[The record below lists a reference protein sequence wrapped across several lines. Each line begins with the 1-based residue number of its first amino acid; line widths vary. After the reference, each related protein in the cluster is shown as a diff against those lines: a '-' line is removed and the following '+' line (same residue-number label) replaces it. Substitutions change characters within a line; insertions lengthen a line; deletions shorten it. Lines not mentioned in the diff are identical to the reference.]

1 MRVTI
6 KDIAKKAG
14 VSITTVSRVVND
26 KLGGISQE
34 TRERV
39 LKIVEE
45 MNYQPNALARSLV
58 TKQTLTLGL
67 ILPNISNPFFPEM
80 VRGVEDIA
88 NQNGYS
94 VIICNTD
101 DVEDKEKNYIHLLKE
116 KYVDG
121 IIFSSNSR
129 YSGEHYD
136 ILHKAN
142 IPFVL
147 IDRGEEGGEGPYH
160 GVFIDN
166 EKGGYLATQH
176 LIDLGHKK
184 IACMTGP
191 IELGTAKRRLL
202 GYQKALY
209 EAKLPIKSNWIIQ
222 GNFRMKTAYLAA
234 KTLLIDEEITAIF
247 ACNDLM
253 ACGIYQAA
261 YELGRRIPDDL
272 SVIGFDDI
280 QLVEALTP
288 KLTTIRQSSYTL
300 GKTAAEIMIQDIKK
314 VKSDKRI
321 VKLDPRLVLR
331 NSTKGIK

>member
-14 VSITTVSRVVND
+14 VSITTVSRVMND

-34 TRERV
+34 TKERI

-58 TKQTLTLGL
+58 TKQSLTLGL
-67 ILPNISNPFFPEM
+67 VLPNISNPFFPEM
-80 VRGVEDIA
+80 VRGVEDLA
-88 NQNGYS
+88 NHHGYS
-94 VIICNTD
+94 VFLCNTD
-101 DVEDKEKNYIHLLKE
+101 DDEEKEKQYIQLLKE

-129 YSGEHYD
+129 YSEEHYE
-136 ILHKAN
+136 ILQKAH

-147 IDRGEEGGEGPYH
+147 IDRGEEEGNSPYN

-166 EKGGYLATQH
+166 EKGAYLATQH
-176 LIDLGHKK
+176 LIDYGHKE

-191 IELGTAKRRLL
+191 KEVGTAKKRIL
-202 GYQKALY
+202 GYQKAML
-209 EAKLPIKSNWIIQ
+209 EANLPIHLTS
-222 GNFRMKTAYLAA
+222 GNFRMKDAYTAA
-234 KTLLIDEEITAIF
+234 KKLLSSSEVTAIF
-247 ACNDLM
+247 ASNDLM

-261 YELGRRIPDDL
+261 YELGMNIPNDL
-272 SVIGFDDI
+272 SVVGFDDI

-300 GKTAAEIMIQDIKK
+300 GKTAAEMIIQELKKEKTEKK
-314 VKSDKRI
+314 V
-321 VKLDPRLVLR
+321 VKLDPELVIR
-331 NSTKGIK
+331 QSTRKIL